1 MNMRPRKHSRDGG
14 GSHRRSRA
22 ERTCDLDG
30 RRDENVSD
38 ARPKRARLCAGREPI
53 APYPHA
59 GVRETFDCTNGN

>member
-1 MNMRPRKHSRDGG
+1 MRPRKETMDGG

-22 ERTCDLDG
+22 ASTQGLDA
-30 RRDENVSD
+30 RRDEDVND
-38 ARPKRARLCAGREPI
+38 ARPKRASLCAGREPI